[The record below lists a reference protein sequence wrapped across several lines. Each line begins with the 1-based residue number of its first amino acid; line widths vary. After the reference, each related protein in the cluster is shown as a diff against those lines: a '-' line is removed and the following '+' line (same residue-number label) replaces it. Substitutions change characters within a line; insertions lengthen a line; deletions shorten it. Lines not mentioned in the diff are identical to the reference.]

1 MSKLTKASRGK
12 TCTVRIPGYC
22 NFNPET
28 TVSAHVSGV
37 RFGHGTGKKVS
48 DALTADTC
56 SACHDVLD
64 GRVRSQFNKDQLK
77 LMHAEGVMET
87 ILRRIEEGLITV

>member
-12 TCTVRIPGYC
+12 SCTVRVPGYC

-37 RFGHGTGKKVS
+37 RFGHGIGQKVK
-48 DALTADTC
+48 DILAADCC
-56 SACHDVLD
+56 SACHDVID
-64 GRVRSQFNKDQLK
+64 NRVRSQFTKDQLK
-77 LMHAEGVMET
+77 LMHYEGVIET
-87 ILRRIEEGLITV
+87 QLRRIDEGLITL